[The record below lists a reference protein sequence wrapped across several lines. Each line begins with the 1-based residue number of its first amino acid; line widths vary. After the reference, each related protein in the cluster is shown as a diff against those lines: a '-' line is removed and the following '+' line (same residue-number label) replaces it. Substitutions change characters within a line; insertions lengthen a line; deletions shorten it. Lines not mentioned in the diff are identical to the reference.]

1 MEYSVSPCLT
11 LWWTTAF
18 DAVSGADAWCDIVD
32 LAAVILAEEVLSADA
47 LQIDALCFD
56 ALCFNDPGVDD
67 FDDVRFDATLVSLV
81 SLAPGLPG
89 RWTNNV
95 FLPARLS
102 PFRRFQLRIIL
113 AETPKF
119 SATDST
125 VSPLRIL

>member
-47 LQIDALCFD
+47 LQIDALCFN
-56 ALCFNDPGVDD
+56 APGVDD

-81 SLAPGLPG
+81 SLAPGLTG
-89 RWTNNV
+89 RWTNIV

-102 PFRRFQLRIIL
+102 PFRRFQVRIIL

>member
-11 LWWTTAF
+11 LWWTTAA
-18 DAVSGADAWCDIVD
+18 DVSGAAAWRAVASLTDDVRCVVLGDDDAD
-32 LAAVILAEEVLSADA
+32 AEEDDSDAD
-47 LQIDALCFD
+47 FD
-56 ALCFNDPGVDD
+56 FDSDD
-67 FDDVRFDATLVSLV
+67 FRFDATLVSRA
-81 SLAPGLPG
+81 SLAPGVTG
-89 RWTNNV
+89 RWTSKV

-113 AETPKF
+113 AETPRF